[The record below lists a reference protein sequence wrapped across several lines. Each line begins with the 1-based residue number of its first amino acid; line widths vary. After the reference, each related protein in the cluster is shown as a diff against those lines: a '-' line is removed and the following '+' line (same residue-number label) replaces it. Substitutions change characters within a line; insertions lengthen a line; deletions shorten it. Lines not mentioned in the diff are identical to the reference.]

1 MSRILLAYLATWQPF
16 DLTALP
22 AEKLTHLCYAFA
34 KVVDGQVV
42 VQKSGDPTLSDE
54 AYCQQLCAQL
64 QQLKLRNPQLKILIS
79 VGGWSADG
87 FSDAALT
94 PESRELFSQSVL
106 QFIQRYQFDGVDLD
120 WEYPSNDMA
129 SIKARPE
136 DKQNFT
142 LMLASIRQHL
152 DAQSEREQ
160 RASQDLYLL
169 TIAAGAGQYYLDG
182 VELPQVAAQCDFI
195 NLMTYDFYNGW
206 ATNAGHHANLYT
218 AAHDPDAD
226 SADRAVRLYLAN
238 GVSAD
243 KIVLGCPF
251 YGRSLRGV
259 AAPGLGAA
267 GTPKSNG
274 TYSYQQIATELLP
287 SGRYIRHWDAAA
299 QVPWLYSGDEFIS
312 YEDAESIA
320 LKGQYVQQHGLAG
333 AMFWEY
339 TEDQS
344 NTLLNALWENIQS

>member
-1 MSRILLAYLATWQPF
+1 MSRILLAYLATWQPC
-16 DLTALP
+16 DLAALP

-42 VQKSGDPTLSDE
+42 VQESSDSSLSNE
-54 AYCQQLCAQL
+54 AYCQRLCAQL

-79 VGGWSADG
+79 VGGWGADG
-87 FSDAALT
+87 FSDAALS
-94 PESRELFSQSVL
+94 PESREQFSQSVL

-129 SIKARPE
+129 SIKARAE

-142 LMLASIRQHL
+142 AMLTSLRQHL

-160 RASQDLYLL
+160 RAPQDRYLL

-206 ATNAGHHANLYT
+206 ATRAGHHANLYH
-218 AAHDPDAD
+218 ALHDPDAD
-226 SADRAVRLYLAN
+226 SADQAVRLYLAN

-259 AAPGLGAA
+259 GAA
-267 GTPKSNG
+267 GLGEAGTPQSNG
-274 TYSYQQIATELLP
+274 SYSYQQIADELLP

-299 QVPWLYSGDEFIS
+299 QVPWLFDGDEFIS
-312 YEDAESIA
+312 YEDPESIC
-320 LKGQYVQQHGLAG
+320 LKGLYVKQHALAG

-339 TEDQS
+339 TEDPS
-344 NTLLNALWENIQS
+344 NALLNALWDSMQD

>member
-1 MSRILLAYLATWQPF
+1 
-16 DLTALP
+16 
-22 AEKLTHLCYAFA
+22 
-34 KVVDGQVV
+34 
-42 VQKSGDPTLSDE
+42 
-54 AYCQQLCAQL
+54 
-64 QQLKLRNPQLKILIS
+64 
-79 VGGWSADG
+79 
-87 FSDAALT
+87 
-94 PESRELFSQSVL
+94 
-106 QFIQRYQFDGVDLD
+106 
-120 WEYPSNDMA
+120 MA

-142 LMLASIRQHL
+142 AMLTSLRQHL

-160 RASQDLYLL
+160 RVPPDRYLL

-206 ATNAGHHANLYT
+206 ATRAGHHANLYHAT
-218 AAHDPDAD
+218 HDPDAD
-226 SADRAVRLYLAN
+226 SADQAVRLYLAN

-259 AAPGLGAA
+259 GAAGLGAA

-274 TYSYQQIATELLP
+274 SYSYQQISTELIP
-287 SGRYIRHWDAAA
+287 SGRYIRHWDQAA
-299 QVPWLYSGDEFIS
+299 QVPWLFDGDEFIS
-312 YEDAESIA
+312 YEDPKSIT
-320 LKGQYVQQHGLAG
+320 LKGQYVKQYALAG

-339 TEDQS
+339 TEDPS
-344 NTLLNALWENIQS
+344 NALLNALWESLQD